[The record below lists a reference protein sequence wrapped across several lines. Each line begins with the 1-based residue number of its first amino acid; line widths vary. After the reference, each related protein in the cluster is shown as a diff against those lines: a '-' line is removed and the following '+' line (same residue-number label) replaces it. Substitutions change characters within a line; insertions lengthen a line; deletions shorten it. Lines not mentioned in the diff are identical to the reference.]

1 MTLDSNKLPAEH
13 LLGGTTMKGP
23 ATVENVKQFNS
34 FAEFYPYYLSE
45 HGNST
50 CRRLHFVGTTLVI
63 GILAYAVGR
72 GSLGLLL
79 AVPIAGYSFAW
90 IGHFFFEKNRPATF
104 QHPFYSLLGDFVMYR
119 DMILGK
125 VPF

>member
-1 MTLDSNKLPAEH
+1 L
-13 LLGGTTMKGP
+13 
-23 ATVENVKQFNS
+23 ENVRKFNS

-50 CRRLHFVGTTLVI
+50 CRRLHFIGTTLVI
-63 GILAYAVGR
+63 GVLAYAIAR
-72 GSLGLLL
+72 GSLPLLI
-79 AVPIAGYSFAW
+79 AVPIAGYGFAW